1 MNPPF
6 DQLVKD
12 VIRDTVSAGGS
23 LSAFRSELAIC
34 ATIIAVLLLKIVMP
48 RWKSSAFYVT
58 VLGLLAAILL
68 AFPWNWVSF
77 PWGWLSTEATGIP
90 AAKAI
95 FTGALVADS
104 FTVVLRGVL
113 LLFTIL
119 FVTFTQLAGVSDQDD
134 MTEFYVLM
142 LGALVG
148 MCLMISAN
156 HILIVMLGV
165 EMASVPCYV
174 LAGMRRN
181 DPKSSEAAMKYA
193 VFGAGTAG
201 VMLYGMSLLVG
212 VLGSAHL
219 PTMTARLAEMF
230 QDPSHITAGQSTVL
244 TLGGLMLTVG
254 VAFKLSAVPFHFW
267 APDVFEGATAEVA
280 AFLSVASK
288 AAALGLLV
296 RLATGFAY
304 PSDLFFPASTVPRD
318 PAAVA
323 TAVAALAPVRQY
335 IVALI
340 SVLAAVTCTFGNLAA
355 YGQMNMKRLLAYSTI
370 AHAGY
375 MMMPVAAAVSLL
387 GGADQVA
394 AREAAREAISALIV
408 YIGIYLFMNLAAF
421 AIVAFLRNAIHSEE
435 IADYAGLIRRSPGLT
450 VCMAIVLFSLVGVP
464 PLAGFT
470 AKWPVFLSLVSANL
484 RMLLIVGILNTVLSL
499 FYYLRVVK
507 VMVMSPEPL
516 YRSAPRIPVFS
527 MVGSYCA
534 LLTLPVVVLFF
545 WPRGLLTWAQLAV
558 SALFH

>member
-1 MNPPF
+1 VSPF
-6 DQLVKD
+6 DDLVNRVVKD
-12 VIRDTVSAGGS
+12 TVGPGGS
-23 LSAFRSELAIC
+23 LAAFSPELAIC
-34 ATIIAVLLLKIVMP
+34 TTIIAVLLAKTFVP

-58 VLGLLAAILL
+58 VLGLLATILL
-68 AFPWNWVSF
+68 AFPWKWVSVDL
-77 PWGWLSTEATGIP
+77 GWISTSADS
-90 AAKAI
+90 AKAI
-95 FTGALVADS
+95 FTASLVADS
-104 FTVVLRGVL
+104 FTVVVREL
-113 LLFTIL
+113 LLVFAVL
-119 FVTFTQLAGVSDQDD
+119 FVTFTQVAGTSNQDD
-134 MTEFYVLM
+134 ATEFYILV

-156 HILIVMLGV
+156 HILLVMLGV

-174 LAGMRRN
+174 LAGLKRN
-181 DPKSSEAAMKYA
+181 HPKSSEAAMKYA

-219 PTMTARLAEMF
+219 PTMTDRLAELLRSPA
-230 QDPSHITAGQSTVL
+230 QLGPGQITVL
-244 TLGGLMLTVG
+244 TLGGLMLSVG

-296 RLATGFAY
+296 RLATGFAF
-304 PSDLFFPASTVPRD
+304 PSGLSFPEFSVPRD
-318 PAAVA
+318 PKVISESI
-323 TAVAALAPVRQY
+323 AALAPARQY

-340 SVLAAVTCTFGNLAA
+340 SAVAAVTCTFGNLAA
-355 YGQMNMKRLLAYSTI
+355 YGQTNMKRLLAYSTI

-387 GGADQVA
+387 GTDTTA
-394 AREAAREAISALIV
+394 ARAAIAALVV

-421 AIVAFLRNAIHSEE
+421 AFVAFLRNAIHSEE
-435 IADYAGLIRRSPGLT
+435 IADYAGLIRTSPFLT
-450 VCMAIVLFSLVGVP
+450 VCMAIVLFSLVGLP
-464 PLAGFT
+464 PLAGFP
-470 AKWPVFLSLVSANL
+470 AKVTIFVALISAKL
-484 RMLLIVGILNTVLSL
+484 WALLFVGILNTVLSL

-516 YRSAPRIPVFS
+516 YRGAPRIPLFS
-527 MVGSYCA
+527 TAGSYLL
-534 LLTLPVVVLFF
+534 LLTFPVVFWFF
-545 WPRGLLTWAQLAV
+545 FPGGLLDWANAAAA
-558 SALFH
+558 ALFQ